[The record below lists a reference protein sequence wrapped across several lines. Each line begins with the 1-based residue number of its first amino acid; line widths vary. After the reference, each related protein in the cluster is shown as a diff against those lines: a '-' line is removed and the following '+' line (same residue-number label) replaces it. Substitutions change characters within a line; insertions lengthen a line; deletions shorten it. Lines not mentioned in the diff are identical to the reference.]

1 MEPVPVDPILKST
14 LLKAAGPLAGIL
26 LVLFLTR
33 KRGIAWSHDLGLTKP
48 TIRAL
53 AGWLIVW
60 VAWMAFD
67 EWLIAK
73 FDLDQAKAWP
83 EYSPVIVVLRILT
96 IGILGPISEE
106 LVVRGFFLHI
116 LRKTKLGAIGAILVT
131 ALAWGVVHSYGLGA
145 IALIVGD
152 GILLGAARVYGRS
165 LYIPIAMHVIGN
177 LYSIYLSMNA

>member
-14 LLKAAGPLAGIL
+14 LLKAAGPLVGIL
-26 LVLFLTR
+26 LVLFLTK
-33 KRGIAWSHDLGLTKP
+33 KRGISWSNDLGLVKP
-48 TIRAL
+48 AIWAL
-53 AGWLIVW
+53 ALWIVVW
-60 VAWMAFD
+60 VGWMAFD
-67 EWLIAK
+67 EWLIARL
-73 FDLDQAKAWP
+73 DLDQAKPWP
-83 EYSPVIVVLRILT
+83 DLPPLVVALRILT

-116 LRKTKLGAIGAILVT
+116 LRRTRLGVIGAILVT
-131 ALAWGVVHSYGLGA
+131 SLAWGVVHSYGLGA

-177 LYSIYLSMNA
+177 LFSIYQSLTA